1 MTKPREGRG
10 NLKLAPLKLFVLLRD
25 ESLKSCCF
33 FGFFAAEHKRRVDK
47 ALRDE
52 ADIGFLNIQ

>member
-1 MTKPREGRG
+1 MTKPGEGRG
-10 NLKLAPLKLFVLLRD
+10 NLKPALLKLFEPLRD
-25 ESLKSCCF
+25 ESLKSCLF
-33 FGFFAAEHKRRVDK
+33 FFAAEHECRVDK